1 MLFRPRCFLYPVPI
15 QFDFVD
21 WCLNYVILGS
31 KFDFVDCN
39 LLSSPYSDKT
49 LKFLSSLCIW
59 GFIVDKISTIQQQH
73 SL

>member
-49 LKFLSSLCIW
+49 LKFL
-59 GFIVDKISTIQQQH
+59 
-73 SL
+73 